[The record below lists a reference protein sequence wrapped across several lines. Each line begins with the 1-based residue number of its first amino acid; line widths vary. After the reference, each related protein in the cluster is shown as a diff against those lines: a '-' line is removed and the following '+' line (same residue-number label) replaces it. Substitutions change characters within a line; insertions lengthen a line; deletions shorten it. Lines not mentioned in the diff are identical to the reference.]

1 MGFTLGGLDQLNDP
15 HIRCLIAVGADGKV
29 HGITSWM
36 PVYASGRPVGWT
48 LDLMR
53 RNTEAGA
60 FRGVMEFLIATAAL
74 TFGQEGAG
82 FVSLSGAPLACLDRG
97 ERPSAPQRL
106 LDMIATIIEPVY
118 GFQSLLQFKAKF
130 QPVYQ
135 PLYLAYPDPAALG
148 SIAAAIGRAYLP
160 RLTLRQAL
168 HMLTK
173 LRWADGCVWRPH
185 KPAIYTVGGRNT
197 TRPGLSCPDT
207 RRDREQSRQSLSLP
221 GWAGRPRPQLR
232 VPPGGRR

>member
-1 MGFTLGGLDQLNDP
+1 L
-15 HIRCLIAVGADGKV
+15 R
-29 HGITSWM
+29 
-36 PVYASGRPVGWT
+36 VYASGRPVGWT
-48 LDLMR
+48 LDLVR

-74 TFGQEGAG
+74 TFGQEGTR
-82 FVSLSGAPLACLDRG
+82 FVSLSGAPLAWLDRG

-106 LDMIATIIEPVY
+106 LPVAAAV
-118 GFQSLLQFKAKF
+118 QAKF

-160 RLTLRQAL
+160 HLTLPQAR

-173 LRWADGCVWRPH
+173 LRWSPTG
-185 KPAIYTVGGRNT
+185 
-197 TRPGLSCPDT
+197 
-207 RRDREQSRQSLSLP
+207 
-221 GWAGRPRPQLR
+221 
-232 VPPGGRR
+232 